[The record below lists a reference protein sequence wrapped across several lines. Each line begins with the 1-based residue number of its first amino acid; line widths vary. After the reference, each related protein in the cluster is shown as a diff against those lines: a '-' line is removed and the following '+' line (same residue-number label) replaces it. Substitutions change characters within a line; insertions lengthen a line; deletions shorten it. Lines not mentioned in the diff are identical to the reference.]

1 MRLKDILI
9 REDHLPYSTEEEDKP
24 FIIVYS
30 KGKTKMSYL
39 PDHGETKIITHQG
52 EVKRVR
58 FDEGEE
64 FK

>member
-9 REDHLPYSTEEEDKP
+9 REDHLPYSAKGEDKP

-30 KGKTKMSYL
+30 NGKTKMSYL

-52 EVKRVR
+52 QVKRVR